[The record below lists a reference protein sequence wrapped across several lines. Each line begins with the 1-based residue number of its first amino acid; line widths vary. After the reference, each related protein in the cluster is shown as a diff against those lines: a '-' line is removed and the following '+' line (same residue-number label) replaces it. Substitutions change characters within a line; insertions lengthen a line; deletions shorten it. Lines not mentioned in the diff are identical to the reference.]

1 MRFDLE
7 RHGCDA
13 PRVAAGGLSVWV
25 VDDSALA
32 QESVR
37 AALADRFTVVAFDDG
52 ASMLEKLEHEEPPA
66 LLLLDWAMPDLS
78 GPEICNVVRGRFDD
92 FRLPI
97 LILTGV
103 KQRID
108 AVEALAAGANDFIT
122 KPFTKEELVA
132 RIDAQL
138 RIRRHAADRISQSDL
153 ERQLVGIV
161 SHDLRNPIGAVRLTA
176 SLMLRREGR
185 DERDILALQRIVAV
199 SERANRMIVDLLDY
213 TQASLRGELPIRI
226 EPTDLGE
233 TVRQVIDEHRASHPL
248 RTFAM
253 RVEGDAKLEGDADRL
268 AQVASN
274 LISNAIAHGSTEHPI
289 VVTVRGEGRRVQLL
303 VTNRGEEIPEPVR
316 ARMFKPFQRGD
327 AGKVGQR
334 SVGLGLY
341 IVDHVVRAHGGSI
354 ELGFAEGE
362 NSFCVTLPKT
372 RARTSSGH

>member
-1 MRFDLE
+1 VL
-7 RHGCDA
+7 
-13 PRVAAGGLSVWV
+13 PREASVWV
-25 VDDSALA
+25 VDDSSLA
-32 QESVR
+32 QEAVR
-37 AALADRFTVVAFDDG
+37 AALAGRFSVTAFDDG
-52 ASMLEKLEHEEPPA
+52 ASMLEKLEHGEPPD

-78 GPEICNVVRGRFDD
+78 GPEICNLVRERYDD
-92 FRLPI
+92 FRLPVVI
-97 LILTGV
+97 ITGV

-108 AVEALAAGANDFIT
+108 AAEALAAGANDFIT

-132 RIDAQL
+132 RIEAQL

-226 EPTDLGE
+226 APADLGE
-233 TVRQVIDEHRASHPL
+233 VARQVVDEHRTTQPTRSFTL
-248 RTFAM
+248 E
-253 RVEGDAKLEGDADRL
+253 VDGDTKLEGDADRL
-268 AQVASN
+268 AQVAGN
-274 LISNAIAHGSTEHPI
+274 LISNAIAHGSVEHPI
-289 VVTVRGEGRRVQLL
+289 RVMVRGVGRKVQLV
-303 VTNRGEEIPEPVR
+303 VTNRGEAIPEAVQ

-327 AGKVGQR
+327 AGRAGQR

-341 IVDHVVRAHGGSI
+341 IVDHVVRAHGGTI
-354 ELGFAEGE
+354 ELASADGE
-362 NSFCVTLPKT
+362 NKFCVTLPKT
-372 RARTSSGH
+372 RTRSSGH